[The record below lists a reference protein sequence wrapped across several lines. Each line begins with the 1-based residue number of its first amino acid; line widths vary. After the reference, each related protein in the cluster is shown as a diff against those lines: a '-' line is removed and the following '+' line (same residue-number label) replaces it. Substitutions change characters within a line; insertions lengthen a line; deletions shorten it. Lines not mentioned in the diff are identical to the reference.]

1 MSECE
6 VAAVKVKRDKAF
18 IYMGALNGDKQVIGK
33 ADITKNKTD
42 KNFLWLH
49 ELEVHPLCRRKGVGT
64 EMMNAIADLAEKE
77 KVDLVYAVP
86 GNPAEA
92 EGKPVPERALNRF
105 YRKQGYLPCEAPKDA
120 VTVTDEGLVKR
131 GMCLILHK

>member
-1 MSECE
+1 MCE

-18 IYMGALNGDKQVIGK
+18 LYVGALNSDKEVIGK

-64 EMMNAIADLAEKE
+64 EMLQTITDLAQKE
-77 KVDLVYAVP
+77 KVDLVYVVP
-86 GNPAEA
+86 GNPVEA
-92 EGKPVPERALNRF
+92 EGRPVSERALKQF
-105 YRKQGYLPCEAPKDA
+105 YRKQGYVPCDAPKDA
-120 VTVTDEGLVKR
+120 VTITDEGLVKK
-131 GMCLILHK
+131 GMCLILKK